1 MQITGSI
8 KSVHSLEKILTTAFN
23 SICIKDGSGWLAGEN
38 SKTFTRIHELYP
50 DGGNPFQ
57 RTVWLRFT
65 YCLQDDRAEMKVSRQ
80 DVARFLKAITKRNIR
95 LGTNG
100 GDNGKASA
108 KARESSQVR

>member
-8 KSVHSLEKILTTAFN
+8 KSVYSLEEMLTTAFD
-23 SICIKDGSGWLAGEN
+23 SICIKDGSGWLSGGS

-50 DGGNPFQ
+50 DSGNLFQ

-65 YCLQDDRAEMKVSRQ
+65 YCLQDDKAEMKVSSR
-80 DVARFLKAITKRNIR
+80 DVGRFLKAITERNIR

-100 GDNGKASA
+100 GNNGKASA